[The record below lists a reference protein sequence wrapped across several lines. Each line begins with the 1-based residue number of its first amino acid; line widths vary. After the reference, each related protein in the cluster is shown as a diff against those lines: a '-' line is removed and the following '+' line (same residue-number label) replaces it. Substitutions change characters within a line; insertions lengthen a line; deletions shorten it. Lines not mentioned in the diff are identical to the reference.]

1 MEMKSPPTPLNFKKR
16 YWYTCKTCHH
26 SGYTDNPEGACSSC
40 RKKFTSTKTK
50 VNSNKNY
57 VGLMQTQHEA
67 PPKEEIR
74 QEVID
79 ELEDE
84 LFQDDVVDNGSVE
97 QVENTETPTQRLL
110 GEAAPLS
117 QHEIDQGYV
126 ETYTTHEEGV
136 VIDTDNELVS
146 TVVDDDT
153 DEARRISPSDT
164 ETQQLSEAKEKEV
177 REQLKVMEQLKRYKE
192 DDWYIVKRFGR
203 IYLCLIVLV
212 FFVLLSLFIIKVSS

>member
-1 MEMKSPPTPLNFKKR
+1 MDMKSPPTPLNFKKR
-16 YWYTCKTCHH
+16 YWYTCKACRH

-50 VNSNKNY
+50 VNFNKNY
-57 VGLMQTQHEA
+57 VGLMQTQHET
-67 PPKEEIR
+67 PRKEIR

-79 ELEDE
+79 KLDNE
-84 LFQDDVVDNGSVE
+84 LFQEDIVDNESVE
-97 QVENTETPTQRLL
+97 QVNVTEMPQRVL
-110 GEAAPLS
+110 GEPAPLS

-126 ETYTTHEEGV
+126 ETYTTREEGE

-164 ETQQLSEAKEKEV
+164 ENQQLFEAKEKEV
-177 REQLKVMEQLKRYKE
+177 REQMKVMEQLRRRKKR
-192 DDWYIVKRFGR
+192 DWSSVNRWGR
-203 IYLCLIVLV
+203 IYLCLLV
-212 FFVLLSLFIIKVSS
+212 FLFLALLVLFIIKISS